1 MYGPFAVDSK
11 ITPESNVSFNRS
23 LLSQNAE
30 WGLRDIT
37 RQLTPLA
44 SSLGLELTHTHDL
57 PANNKFL
64 VWLKQ
69 SK

>member
-1 MYGPFAVDSK
+1 MYGPFAVDGN

-23 LLSQNAE
+23 LRSQNAE

-44 SSLGLELTHTHDL
+44 SSLGLKLTHTHDL

-69 SK
+69 CK